1 MASVPHRFQTL
12 APLGEWWRGKSA
24 RERVIFAV
32 LAITAAALALWVA
45 LWQPLVHDVATLR
58 SARANEVTAIE
69 EGRRMA
75 EEIAALAKEPPP
87 AAPADDRADLERVL
101 ASHGL
106 RGATTQIGWQEGRAQ
121 LVFGA
126 VGYGALIGVLEA
138 LQREARLRVIE
149 ATLTAR
155 VEPGTVRA
163 ELTLAR

>member
-1 MASVPHRFQTL
+1 MASVSHRVQTL
-12 APLGEWWRGKSA
+12 APLGEWWRGKPA
-24 RERVIFAV
+24 RERVFFAA

-58 SARANEVTAIE
+58 SARANDAAAIE

-75 EEIAALAKEPPP
+75 EEIAALTKEPPP
-87 AAPADDRADLERVL
+87 GTPADDRADLERVL
-101 ASHGL
+101 ARHGL
-106 RGATTQIGWQEGRAQ
+106 RGATTQLGWQEGRAQ

-126 VGYGALIGVLEA
+126 VDYGALIGVLEA